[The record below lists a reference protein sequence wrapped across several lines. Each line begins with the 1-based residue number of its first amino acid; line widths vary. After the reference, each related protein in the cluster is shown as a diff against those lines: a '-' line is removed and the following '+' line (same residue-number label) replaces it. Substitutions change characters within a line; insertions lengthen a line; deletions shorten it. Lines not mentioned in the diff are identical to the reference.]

1 VAVAIIDLQ
10 FRPGGLAKLSG
21 KHDLTED
28 DVRTLIQ
35 WPARVPVVFDDDPQH
50 GPRWVVLV
58 RLSGGDAFF
67 AALVPLPEYDGEG
80 ATSWQLITAY
90 WI

>member
-1 VAVAIIDLQ
+1 MAISIVDLHL
-10 FRPGGLAKLSG
+10 RPGGLAKLSG
-21 KHDLTED
+21 KHSLAED
-28 DVRTLIQ
+28 DVRRLIQ

-67 AALVPLPEYDGEG
+67 AALLPVPDYDGEN
-80 ATSWQLITAY
+80 ATSWELVTAY
-90 WI
+90 WL